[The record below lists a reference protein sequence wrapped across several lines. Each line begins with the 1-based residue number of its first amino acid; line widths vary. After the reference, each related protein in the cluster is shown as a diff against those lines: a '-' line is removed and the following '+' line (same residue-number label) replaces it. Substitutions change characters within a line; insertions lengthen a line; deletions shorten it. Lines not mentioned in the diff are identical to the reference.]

1 MGDVSMEDFGC
12 VAISPLWLGGKES
25 NREVTVL
32 HNVPKI
38 VGATEVTEG
47 LYSGGWG
54 AARPKVSDSTYA
66 EGRFKFFL
74 GATAWGAGE
83 LEAEFKSGAWV
94 VLDCEPDL
102 VVCDR
107 VLDWAQVGKKKP
119 FWRHLVELLGDR
131 ALLEKVYR
139 DKG

>member
-1 MGDVSMEDFGC
+1 M
-12 VAISPLWLGGKES
+12 
-25 NREVTVL
+25 
-32 HNVPKI
+32 
-38 VGATEVTEG
+38 EVTEG

-94 VLDCEPDL
+94 RRCSSVKPTYWQLLKRSRGSKHFANSWYDFA
-102 VVCDR
+102 R
-107 VLDWAQVGKKKP
+107 VLLLQNHPHKKN
-119 FWRHLVELLGDR
+119 RT
-131 ALLEKVYR
+131 A
-139 DKG
+139 